1 MSDIGALVA
10 HGLECSQILKSRR
23 LNIIQTKADLLK
35 KSEEMRKEATKQQ
48 ENLIKSKQ
56 VRYQHKILSFKWNV
70 SIMLLNRYWSLSSG
84 SGLVIYRALH

>member
-1 MSDIGALVA
+1 MFIRSPCMNNEKERKCMEMSDIGALVA

-56 VRYQHKILSFKWNV
+56 VRYQHKILSFK
-70 SIMLLNRYWSLSSG
+70 
-84 SGLVIYRALH
+84 